1 MSFFPN
7 KDYSIGQVNSHT
19 FTVHF
24 CGQMLFHL
32 HRFYDDD
39 DDDDDDDNS
48 LESPLKIQVLN
59 QNNHL

>member
-7 KDYSIGQVNSHT
+7 KGYSIGQVNSHT

-39 DDDDDDDNS
+39 PFGVISKASGAKSKTNICSIFD
-48 LESPLKIQVLN
+48 
-59 QNNHL
+59 